1 MHAFSSRAA
10 LQAWTCMDITSHCS
24 TFLPF
29 PSVTAPKEYKISL
42 AVECDSAAPPKL
54 RVLVKEA
61 AQHAA
66 DAAAQP
72 CAKAIQQQL
81 WAVSTGPTM
90 TLRPQRRNKR
100 RPVSITHR
108 RTMRVAMSAPPL
120 ACSTASNSSSG
131 QHGGKWVWRL
141 CGKIGVIREVLGG
154 ESRDEQ
160 HSWESDV
167 P

>member
-10 LQAWTCMDITSHCS
+10 LQAWTCMDTTSHCS

-61 AQHAA
+61 AQHAT

-90 TLRPQRRNKR
+90 TLRPHRRNKW

-108 RTMRVAMSAPPL
+108 RTMRVAIVCA
-120 ACSTASNSSSG
+120 AIG
-131 QHGGKWVWRL
+131 VQHGIQQQQWATWGEM
-141 CGKIGVIREVLGG
+141 GVAALREDR
-154 ESRDEQ
+154 RDN
-160 HSWESDV
+160 
-167 P
+167 